1 MAHIVLQERMAG
13 AKLLGSLMASDDAIL
28 ETISGGLVEARS
40 ILSSISSTD
49 PSVELRQVC
58 GKLLAC
64 LIS

>member
-1 MAHIVLQERMAG
+1 MAG